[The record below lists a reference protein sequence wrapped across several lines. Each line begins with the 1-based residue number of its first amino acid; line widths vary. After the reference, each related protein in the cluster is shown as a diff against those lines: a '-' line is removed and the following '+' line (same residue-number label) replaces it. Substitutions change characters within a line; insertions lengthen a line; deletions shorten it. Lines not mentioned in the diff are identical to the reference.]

1 MSEEKLRLPKLS
13 ELDPEVKERL
23 PLLHLW
29 TLEVWEK
36 AQEERRKRRRRA

>member
-13 ELDPEVKERL
+13 ELDPEVRKRL
-23 PLLHLW
+23 PFYMLW